1 MARTQDEYLLL
12 HTLENMV
19 LFGCVTSSN
28 FNCHLQQ
35 YRILD
40 TKNSIKVFLPFFQ
53 FGLTWQYT
61 PLQTRFRHEPSQA
74 TGKGNIL
81 NTYPC
86 PISIHS

>member
-1 MARTQDEYLLL
+1 
-12 HTLENMV
+12 
-19 LFGCVTSSN
+19 
-28 FNCHLQQ
+28 
-35 YRILD
+35 
-40 TKNSIKVFLPFFQ
+40 VFLPFFQ

-86 PISIHS
+86 PISIHSWNCSFGSVL